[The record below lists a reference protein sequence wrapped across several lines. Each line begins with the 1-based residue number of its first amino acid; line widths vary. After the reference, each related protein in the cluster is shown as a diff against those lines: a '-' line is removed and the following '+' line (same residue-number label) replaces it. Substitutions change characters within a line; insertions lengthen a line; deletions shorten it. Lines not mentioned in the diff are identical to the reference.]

1 MAAAA
6 AACSVYV
13 KTIRNFFCF
22 LNGTFTEKKE
32 KFQSFFAPS
41 SSLFFLHHYSSCW
54 SLKLPNLL
62 WGVKFYIVVAPPLS
76 TTIRL
81 SSQYSLFSHNN
92 LLSLSLSPFPI
103 LSSTEHVV
111 MWRSKKL
118 WKMMSDYGTLV
129 WSSAKFLFL
138 FSFWRFLWCWW
149 LVLEMTGSF
158 SSVELGE
165 AESENYWIS
174 MWFFN
179 YLVCC

>member
-1 MAAAA
+1 MAAAAAA

-13 KTIRNFFCF
+13 KTIGNFFCF
-22 LNGTFTEKKE
+22 LNGTFTVKKE

-92 LLSLSLSPFPI
+92 LLSLSLSVSNFVVDWTCCYVKKQEI
-103 LSSTEHVV
+103 VENDVRLWNISLKLSKVP
-111 MWRSKKL
+111 L
-118 WKMMSDYGTLV
+118 PL
-129 WSSAKFLFL
+129 LFL
-138 FSFWRFLWCWW
+138 ALSLV